1 MNLKT
6 RKPIELVS
14 RERKLIDSLDFFKE
28 IFNSISTVTLVL
40 NSNRQI
46 LYASNDFLE
55 TFKIGS
61 ETLLMGKR
69 PGEAIFCKHSNEST
83 YGCGNSTSCSVCGLL
98 QSVIESR
105 KTNKKVT
112 RETRITA
119 IDNGISVHLE
129 LSVTSVPIVIAD
141 NQFHIVTL
149 TDISSEK
156 RKLQLEKIFLHDL
169 FNTVG
174 GISGLSDVFNY
185 SQDIETQNE
194 IVDFLGKSSKVL
206 IEQVSSYR
214 DILQAESGDLEVKN
228 LEIQSD
234 DIINEAISLIS
245 YNKAL
250 KPNIIKASN
259 SENIKLTTDKVLLS
273 RILVNMLKNATE
285 AEYNLESKVV
295 IGSNIKEGLVRF
307 WVKNNKVIPR
317 DVQKQIFQRSFSTK
331 GSNRGLGTYSMKL
344 LGEKYLEGKVG
355 FNSDKED
362 KTLFYIELPYLK

>member
-1 MNLKT
+1 M
-6 RKPIELVS
+6 
-14 RERKLIDSLDFFKE
+14 
-28 IFNSISTVTLVL
+28 
-40 NSNRQI
+40 
-46 LYASNDFLE
+46 
-55 TFKIGS
+55 
-61 ETLLMGKR
+61 
-69 PGEAIFCKHSNEST
+69 
-83 YGCGNSTSCSVCGLL
+83 
-98 QSVIESR
+98 
-105 KTNKKVT
+105 
-112 RETRITA
+112 
-119 IDNGISVHLE
+119 
-129 LSVTSVPIVIAD
+129 
-141 NQFHIVTL
+141 

-295 IGSNIKEGLVRF
+295 IGSNIKEGLVKF